1 MIRYSYSIL
10 DAWYAHSRSKEWVT
24 PNEAYDLKEIPLKMM
39 LCNTV
44 EAELIA
50 QLSDSKL
57 FHHSLFNCMF
67 FLYFCLFVFNY
78 LDWWDLC
85 QLCYAP
91 HAQEIGGRGQEL

>member
-1 MIRYSYSIL
+1 MIRYFYSIL

-67 FLYFCLFVFNY
+67 FFIFVCLF
-78 LDWWDLC
+78 L
-85 QLCYAP
+85 
-91 HAQEIGGRGQEL
+91 II